1 MKVNNCMLIMCFD
14 PYCLFYIMVRDVE
27 KRVILGM
34 QPPTCDNMEIDVG
47 KYDVK
52 SNVDDEMDCVVY

>member
-1 MKVNNCMLIMCFD
+1 
-14 PYCLFYIMVRDVE
+14 MVRDVE